1 MIRGDREEV
10 IPSARRLLTSLRD
23 LGYDFVHAVADIID
37 NSIAA
42 DARRVEVTIHFD
54 GSHSWVRIADD
65 GKGMSDAEITEAM
78 RLGSNRDYR
87 NDELGKFGLG
97 LKTASLSQAKLITV
111 ASRTDSGQG
120 QIEVR
125 QLDLA
130 EVEEQDRWEI
140 IHPSDGELISE
151 ATEPVHS
158 GTGTVVLWQNLDR
171 VLNRKDPFGGW
182 AERYLLNLAQRLDL
196 HLGMVFGRFISGKAK
211 RHSPLSITING
222 TEVEPWDPFCLQERT
237 EHLPEKELPVSRGVV
252 LYRPF
257 VLPPQRDFHNDA
269 AWRRASGP
277 LQWNRQQGFYI
288 YRADRMIQSGGWSRM
303 RSPDEHTKLA
313 RAGLEFWPDLDES
326 FEINIS
332 KMRVK
337 LPEELRDQLKPLV
350 SFLTKRAEERY
361 RLSSRLERPPRH
373 AGGQASRQGSVSPR
387 PGGPPSPFPPS
398 RPTPA
403 PSPAVPAAL
412 GQPGTT
418 ILGQTPDDGHQQP
431 SAIDDLKTPQVT
443 RRAEALERAAQRTG
457 LSDAL
462 ARIREEVMQNDPE
475 VAHELG
481 W

>member
-1 MIRGDREEV
+1 LTRGHREEV

-42 DARRVEVTIHFD
+42 DSDRVEVTIQFD
-54 GSHSWVRIADD
+54 GNDSWVRIADN
-65 GKGMSDAEITEAM
+65 GKGMSGAEITEAM
-78 RLGSNRDYR
+78 RLGSHRDYR
-87 NDELGKFGLG
+87 DDELGKFGLG

-111 ASRTDSGQG
+111 ASRTGNRAQL
-120 QIEVR
+120 ECR

-130 EVEEQDRWEI
+130 EVEEKDRWVI
-140 IHPSDGELISE
+140 IHPDDDDLISQV
-151 ATEPVHS
+151 TEPLHS

-182 AERYLLNLAQRLDL
+182 AERYLLNLAERLDL
-196 HLGMVFGRFISGKAK
+196 HLGMVFGRFLSGEAE
-211 RHSPLSITING
+211 HHPELTITING
-222 TEVEPWDPFCLQERT
+222 TEVELWDPFCLHERT
-237 EHLPEKELPVSRGVV
+237 EHLPEKELLVGHGIV

-257 VLPPQRDFHNDA
+257 VLPPQRDFHDDT

-288 YRADRMIQSGGWSRM
+288 YRADRMIQSGGWSWM

-313 RAGLEFWPDLDES
+313 RAALEFWPDLDES

-332 KMRVK
+332 KMRVR
-337 LPEELRDQLKPLV
+337 LPEELRDQLKPIV
-350 SFLTKRAEERY
+350 SFLTKRAEDRY
-361 RLSSRLERPPRH
+361 RLSGRIDRPPRH
-373 AGGQASRQGSVSPR
+373 SGSQASRRGAVPSRVSNPEALPSVDRPSPVPSPTAPTR
-387 PGGPPSPFPPS
+387 SGPLAPVPIGTPLGNDNRQPGG
-398 RPTPA
+398 T
-403 PSPAVPAAL
+403 
-412 GQPGTT
+412 
-418 ILGQTPDDGHQQP
+418 DDPRAHQ
-431 SAIDDLKTPQVT
+431 VV
-443 RRAEALERAAQRTG
+443 RRADALQRAAQRVG

-462 ARIREEVMQNDPE
+462 ARIREELKKNDPE

>member
-1 MIRGDREEV
+1 MTTSGHREEI

-42 DARRVEVTIHFD
+42 GADHVDVTIQFD
-54 GSHSWVRIADD
+54 GDESWVRIADD
-65 GKGMSDAEITEAM
+65 GKGMSGAAITEAM
-78 RLGSNRDYR
+78 RLGSNRDYGSE
-87 NDELGKFGLG
+87 ELGKFGLG
-97 LKTASLSQAKLITV
+97 LKTASLSQGKLITV
-111 ASRTDSGQG
+111 ASRTSLGDGKLES
-120 QIEVR
+120 R

-130 EVEEQDRWEI
+130 EVEQRDRWEI
-140 IHPSDGELISE
+140 LHLQENDLGSE
-151 ATEPVHS
+151 VTEPLCG

-196 HLGMVFGRFISGKAK
+196 HLGMVFGRFLSGQAR
-211 RHSPLSITING
+211 RHPKLAITING
-222 TEVEPWDPFCLQERT
+222 TEINPWDPFCLHERT
-237 EHLPEKELPVSRGVV
+237 EYLPERELPVGRGVV

-257 VLPPQRDFHNDA
+257 VLPPQREFSDDA
-269 AWRRASGP
+269 AWRRSSGP

-313 RAGLEFWPDLDES
+313 RSALEFWPDLDES

-332 KMRVK
+332 KMRVR

-350 SFLTKRAEERY
+350 SFLTKRAEDRY
-361 RLSSRLERPPRH
+361 RLSSRLDRPPHQPRS
-373 AGGQASRQGSVSPR
+373 AVSTP
-387 PGGPPSPFPPS
+387 PPSTK
-398 RPTPA
+398 PTA
-403 PSPAVPAAL
+403 PSATPPTAPTAQKPSDREAHVPV
-412 GQPGTT
+412 GKT
-418 ILGQTPDDGHQQP
+418 DEVDSGHQHANSTGVLQT
-431 SAIDDLKTPQVT
+431 SQV
-443 RRAEALERAAQRTG
+443 RRAEVLDQAAQRLG

-462 ARIREEVMQNDPE
+462 ARIRDQVLQNDPE